1 MLIYDKEIK
10 VNLFSKKIK
19 VRLFVKKLRKKK
31 KQQLWPLALLKFDF
45 LF

>member
-31 KQQLWPLALLKFDF
+31 KSNNFGLLHS
-45 LF
+45 

>member
-31 KQQLWPLALLKFDF
+31 KATTLASCTLKV
-45 LF
+45 